1 MSKSKQGDF
10 LESDEKSRKPRIEKT
25 IKQKIASAQMCLN
38 RLKTKEKSLSKSA
51 ETRLKIILGAEV
63 AKATG
68 CKIEDVDKEFILG
81 VLLQSQHI
89 SAESKIKLKMRG
101 KKFLEEMVGRQE

>member
-1 MSKSKQGDF
+1 MSDT
-10 LESDEKSRKPRIEKT
+10 DNSRKPRTEKT
-25 IKQKIASAQMCLN
+25 IKQKITSAQMRLN

-63 AKATG
+63 AKAAG

-81 VLLQSQHI
+81 VLLQSQNI
-89 SAESKIKLKMRG
+89 SSESKMKLKMRG
-101 KKFLEEMVGRQE
+101 EKFLEEMVGRQE

>member
-1 MSKSKQGDF
+1 MNTDDKN
-10 LESDEKSRKPRIEKT
+10 RKPRTEKT
-25 IKQKIASAQMCLN
+25 IKQKIASAQMRLN

-63 AKATG
+63 AKVAG

-89 SAESKIKLKMRG
+89 SSESKIKLKMRG
-101 KKFLEEMVGRQE
+101 KRFLEDMAGRQY

>member
-1 MSKSKQGDF
+1 MSDT
-10 LESDEKSRKPRIEKT
+10 DNSRKPRTEKT
-25 IKQKIASAQMCLN
+25 IKQKIASAQMRLN

-63 AKATG
+63 AKAAG

-81 VLLQSQHI
+81 VLLQSQNI
-89 SAESKIKLKMRG
+89 SSESKMKLKMRG
-101 KKFLEEMVGRQE
+101 EKFLEEMVGRQE